1 VRALLVDTDILI
13 EVLRGRDPVLT
24 TWRRLSETTDAVLY
38 SAVTVA
44 ELWHGLRPGEE
55 AAVSRLLE
63 ALISIPVDAEI
74 GRRAGE
80 YLRSFRPSHGLELG
94 DAMIAASAA
103 VHGCTLWTRNRKH
116 YPMKDFRFS

>member
-55 AAVSRLLE
+55 AAVSRLLD
-63 ALISIPVDAEI
+63 ALIPVPVDAEV

-80 YLRSFRPSHGLELG
+80 YLRRFRPSHGIELG
-94 DAMIAASAA
+94 DALIAASAA

-116 YPMKDFRFS
+116 YPMKDFRFF